1 MPRKSKFTDAEI
13 INAVGELEAGVTQ
26 TELARR
32 LGVSAQ
38 TLLRWRAKYGGMTVS
53 EAQEKRRL
61 FEEENRKLRNLVAQ
75 YALENESLKTAL
87 GKRW

>member
-1 MPRKSKFTDAEI
+1 MPRKSKFSEAEI
-13 INAVGELEAGVTQ
+13 IKAIGEMEAGMAQ
-26 TELARR
+26 AELARR
-32 LGVSAQ
+32 LGVSVQ

-61 FEEENRKLRNLVAQ
+61 EDENRKLRNLVAQ

-87 GKRW
+87 GKKW